1 VNRKIAHAEVRKNAH
16 VLTSQE
22 AADEEQEDLFL
33 AGVVDT
39 PLRDDR
45 ALMEFP
51 FFSLTKR
58 PQMKVLVFERE
69 DVKITVSPGPR
80 GTASMWDRDV
90 LVYAVSKVNEA
101 LERGHKVTNKVQF
114 IAHDFL
120 KMTHRGTNKGS
131 YELLKDA
138 LFRLRSTTVETTIA
152 SDGKRNTRGFGWI
165 DSFEIIEDEKP
176 DGTRRMRAVE
186 ITLSDWMFRALAK
199 ERRVLAISPD
209 YFKLDGG
216 LERRLYQL
224 ARKHVGKQRQWRIG
238 LPLLA
243 QKVGSAQQLRFFKRD
258 LKRVIDADSIPDYRF
273 QIEGE
278 ILDMSEEF
286 KAELREAGQL
296 RAVNNERLV
305 ILVTP
310 KAKRPSPALLEA

>member
-1 VNRKIAHAEVRKNAH
+1 
-16 VLTSQE
+16 
-22 AADEEQEDLFL
+22 
-33 AGVVDT
+33 
-39 PLRDDR
+39 
-45 ALMEFP
+45 
-51 FFSLTKR
+51 
-58 PQMKVLVFERE
+58 
-69 DVKITVSPGPR
+69 
-80 GTASMWDRDV
+80 
-90 LVYAVSKVNEA
+90 
-101 LERGHKVTNKVQF
+101 
-114 IAHDFL
+114 
-120 KMTHRGTNKGS
+120 
-131 YELLKDA
+131 
-138 LFRLRSTTVETTIA
+138 
-152 SDGKRNTRGFGWI
+152 
-165 DSFEIIEDEKP
+165 
-176 DGTRRMRAVE
+176 
-186 ITLSDWMFRALAK
+186 LAK

-278 ILDMSEEF
+278 VLEMSEEF